1 MHETFSRVRTLHE
14 PRGPRACGASQRL
27 TATHRGR
34 PQANRRKSEQ
44 TGTQAK
50 SQAYE
55 AFRLGPRGNVLVGI
69 RFFPHLAGDFGKGQT
84 LPNNAR
90 SEFAEAVTVIHILPI
105 VEPKSLFIDVAEQ
118 VEGLNAN
125 VGSTET
131 ALQETPEVFHA
142 VRVNI
147 SANVFLSVIDNVVR
161 VLASSSSNQH
171 RRNKSA
177 NPPPR
182 VGGRFLA

>member
-1 MHETFSRVRTLHE
+1 MTSLKCWNSGVESNGAAFILSPVECGYVSRDSGAYGKEVSSSSLLSLAREFFVRHAPSDNLFHD
-14 PRGPRACGASQRL
+14 GG
-27 TATHRGR
+27 
-34 PQANRRKSEQ
+34 
-44 TGTQAK
+44 
-50 SQAYE
+50 E
-55 AFRLGPRGNVLVGI
+55 AFRIGG
-69 RFFPHLAGDFGKGQT
+69 LA
-84 LPNNAR
+84 
-90 SEFAEAVTVIHILPI
+90 VVIA
-105 VEPKSLFIDVAEQ
+105 KCLFIEVAEQ
-118 VEGLNAN
+118 VEGLNAD
-125 VGSTET
+125 VGAVQA